1 MILKI
6 IKNYPKK
13 IIKTIYFDDKY
24 SLIEY
29 FKVLI
34 LIGIFFKKR
43 LRIFGIT
50 KMFFDMIDIFLLI
63 TNLKKNFK

>member
-1 MILKI
+1 MILNI
-6 IKNYPKK
+6 IKNTIFNK

-43 LRIFGIT
+43 LRIFGMRKSFYT
-50 KMFFDMIDIFLLI
+50 IDISL
-63 TNLKKNFK
+63 